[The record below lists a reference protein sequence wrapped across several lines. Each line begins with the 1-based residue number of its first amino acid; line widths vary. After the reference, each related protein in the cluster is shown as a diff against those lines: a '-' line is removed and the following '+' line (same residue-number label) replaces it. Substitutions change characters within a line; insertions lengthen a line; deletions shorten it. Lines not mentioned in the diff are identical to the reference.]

1 MGGIEL
7 YVMNSFLQY
16 VLAWRARKKLRDA
29 NATKRLRKRHLV
41 KEIRAGQVELVHAAK
56 EMLFIAIGVA
66 AAGFGLKGFL
76 LPNQFIDGGAT
87 GVSLLI
93 QVKSSI
99 SLGILLI
106 LVNLPFVILGA
117 RFIGK
122 SFALKSILAI
132 SALAIVVHFVP
143 YPIITE
149 DKLLIA
155 VFGGFFLGL
164 GIGMAMRGGSVIDGT
179 EVLAIYLS
187 RKWHLTIGDILLLIN
202 IVIFSA
208 GAYLLSIEVALYAI
222 LTYLVAAKT
231 VNYVVDGVE
240 EYIGVTIIS
249 PQNEEIRIML
259 TKRMGRACTIYK
271 GRQGYTPNGEE
282 RKETDIIYTVMTRLE
297 LAKLSTEIDKIDKNA
312 FIVMG
317 VVKDIKGGMI
327 KKKPMK

>member
-1 MGGIEL
+1 
-7 YVMNSFLQY
+7 MNSLLQY
-16 VLAWRARKKLRDA
+16 ISVQRAMNKL
-29 NATKRLRKRHLV
+29 KRSKLPEKNRKRQLV
-41 KEIRAGQVELVHAAK
+41 KEIRTAQVELAHATK
-56 EMLFIAIGVA
+56 EIVFIAIGVA

-93 QVKSSI
+93 QVKSNI
-99 SLGILLI
+99 SLGLLLI
-106 LVNLPFVILGA
+106 IVNLPFLILGA
-117 RFIGK
+117 RTINK
-122 SFALKSILAI
+122 TFAFKSIIAI

-143 YPIITE
+143 YPIITD

-187 RKWHLTIGDILLLIN
+187 RRWHWTIGDVLLLIN
-202 IVIFSA
+202 IFIFSA
-208 GAYLLSIEVALYAI
+208 GAYLLSIEIALYAI

-249 PQNEEIRIML
+249 EKNEEIRAML
-259 TKRMGRACTIYK
+259 TEKMGRACTIFQGK
-271 GRQGYTPNGEE
+271 QGYS
-282 RKETDIIYTVMTRLE
+282 KEGGQRMPTEIVYTVMTRLE
-297 LAKLSTEIDKIDKNA
+297 IAKLSTEIDKIDKTA

-327 KKKPMK
+327 KRKPMK